1 MNFDFGRR
9 VTTLAILALTSVFSA
24 QAQEMNACGSLEN
37 AYGPF
42 DYYVDKDKLPVVERH
57 HFTPNV
63 EFLRKEL
70 TSTFGGDID
79 YTLRAFPNHP
89 RALATMIRLGEREE
103 SERPRGANYTIY
115 CYLDRAIR
123 FRPEDGAARLMLG
136 TYLVR
141 HKRRSEATEHLEA
154 AVRNA
159 GENANLHYNL
169 GLVLFDLQDYEKALW
184 HAQKAYALG
193 YDLPGLRKK
202 LESAGKW
209 AAPAIPVSGAAGR

>member
-1 MNFDFGRR
+1 MSLDIGKLGMA
-9 VTTLAILALTSVFSA
+9 LAMVFLAASFSA
-24 QAQEMNACGSLEN
+24 YAQEMNACGSLDN

-89 RALATMIRLGEREE
+89 RALAAMIRLGEREE
-103 SERPRGANYTIY
+103 SEKPRGTNYTIF
-115 CYLDRAIR
+115 CYLERAIR
-123 FRPEDGAARLMLG
+123 FRPEDGTARLMLG
-136 TYLVR
+136 TYLVK
-141 HKRRSEATEHLEA
+141 HKRRSDAAEHLDV
-154 AVRNA
+154 AVSNA

-169 GLVLFDLQDYEKALW
+169 GLVFFDLQEYEKARQ
-184 HAQKAYALG
+184 HAQKAYGLG

-202 LESAGKW
+202 LERVGKW
-209 AAPAIPVSGAAGR
+209 AAPAGGSSQ